1 MANNHKQTFDS
12 EGRITPVQSRL
23 NSSYAELYDNE
34 MLDDTRIEPFDIPD
48 ELTGS
53 QSVESKIVSRFEPT
67 ISLSKNKGYHYDT
80 GAIIFL
86 TYILQQNT
94 RFADK
99 KINSDTGFAYY
110 MNILLP
116 RQI

>member
-1 MANNHKQTFDS
+1 MANNHNQTFDS

-23 NSSYAELYDNE
+23 NSSYAELYYNE

-48 ELTGS
+48 
-53 QSVESKIVSRFEPT
+53 
-67 ISLSKNKGYHYDT
+67 DT

-94 RFADK
+94 
-99 KINSDTGFAYY
+99 GFAYY
-110 MNILLP
+110 MNILLL